1 MKRYLPLAILS
12 LILFLAAGIFCGILV
27 VDTLTIE
34 VPGEDAEID
43 ESLGY
48 GLGYGLSLAI
58 TLVFTIIGGA
68 VQLVSAILAL
78 IGFLLTRRPPSPRGI
93 HIYYGVM
100 MVLPLL
106 LTALYLLL
114 LL

>member
-1 MKRYLPLAILS
+1 MKRYLPLAIIS
-12 LILFLAAGIFCGILV
+12 LILFLAVGIFCGILV

-34 VPGEDAEID
+34 APGEDAEIG

-48 GLGYGLSLAI
+48 GLSRAI
-58 TLVFTIIGGA
+58 TLVFTLIGGA

-100 MVLPLL
+100 MLLPIL

-114 LL
+114 ILV